1 MEAVSYGILPVRGQ
15 SASRFTPLPSI
26 AKVIG
31 IEVTDKIRNST
42 GQQALLSLTPKSF
55 AGQHGGQ
62 PRKSSQS
69 SGRSVPSKPS
79 VNLTGISGSAAVS
92 ASHRGD
98 QSRSPG
104 GQRVDGIPPPHTK
117 KKIFHRSVRYGPSKS
132 MRRPNEN
139 PRWSE
144 GIDTIGDICREHC
157 DVPTTFEVCCT
168 RSGRSILITYSC
180 TTRSTSALTRRCWTA
195 PRHRS
200 SRTRMSCTWTS
211 TG

>member
-69 SGRSVPSKPS
+69 SRRSVPSKPS

-92 ASHRGD
+92 ASHRDD

-132 MRRPNEN
+132 MRRRIPDGQRASTPSVTSVEN
-139 PRWSE
+139 TAMYQRPSK
-144 GIDTIGDICREHC
+144 CA
-157 DVPTTFEVCCT
+157 VPEADEVF
-168 RSGRSILITYSC
+168 
-180 TTRSTSALTRRCWTA
+180 
-195 PRHRS
+195 
-200 SRTRMSCTWTS
+200 
-211 TG
+211 